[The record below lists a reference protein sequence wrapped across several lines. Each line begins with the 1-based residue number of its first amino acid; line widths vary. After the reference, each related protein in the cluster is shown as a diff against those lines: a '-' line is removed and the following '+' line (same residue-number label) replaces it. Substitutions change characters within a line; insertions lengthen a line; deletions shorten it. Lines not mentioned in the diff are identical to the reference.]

1 MVGSI
6 YNGSNY
12 VRLETL
18 FLFAPSGQAGGA
30 SMFVFMF
37 QMAAIIAIFYFL
49 IIRPRAQQEKK
60 HKERL
65 TKVQRG
71 DDIVTAGGIVGTV
84 VHVKD
89 DQLTIKSG
97 ESRLVVQRERIADI
111 LTKES

>member
-6 YNGSNY
+6 YDGRSY
-12 VRLETL
+12 VRPETL

-30 SMFVFMF
+30 SMFVFVF

-65 TKVQRG
+65 TQIQRG
-71 DDIVTAGGIVGTV
+71 DEIVTTGGIVGTV
-84 VHVKD
+84 IHVKD
-89 DQLTIKSG
+89 DRLTIKSG
-97 ESRLVVQRERIADI
+97 ESRLVVQRERVADI
-111 LTKES
+111 LSDS